1 MSFARMLMGVI
12 VDVVGER
19 DERSRA
25 NNAVASACV
34 DCGAGG
40 VIPRDRHS
48 AGDARLESNIPVF
61 FYIVILGRSL
71 YIFKH
76 FPQVKP
82 SFQVYG

>member
-1 MSFARMLMGVI
+1 MYNSFAPMSFARMLMGVI

-48 AGDARLESNIPVF
+48 AGDARLTRVRW
-61 FYIVILGRSL
+61 LQ
-71 YIFKH
+71 K
-76 FPQVKP
+76 
-82 SFQVYG
+82 

>member
-1 MSFARMLMGVI
+1 MYNSFAPMSFARMLMGVI

-34 DCGAGG
+34 DCGAGV

-48 AGDARLESNIPVF
+48 AGDARLQG
-61 FYIVILGRSL
+61 YGG
-71 YIFKH
+71 FKSSRH
-76 FPQVKP
+76 HL
-82 SFQVYG
+82 SST